1 LARFTSHQRQAE
13 GEAILLLSSVM
24 RSLWIASAACSESN
38 ELCLSLE
45 VVAHFIDLHAQP
57 HFNYWL
63 IEVVSARYSSS
74 STASGRTTSG
84 LPTHPWPL
92 RPPTGR
98 KFYRDR
104 GWEPLEFEEMSQTA
118 QQMNR
123 EPGMMK
129 FSGIIGQAFSG
140 WDAN

>member
-1 LARFTSHQRQAE
+1 LA
-13 GEAILLLSSVM
+13 AIAL
-24 RSLWIASAACSESN
+24 IA
-38 ELCLSLE
+38 
-45 VVAHFIDLHAQP
+45 
-57 HFNYWL
+57 
-63 IEVVSARYSSS
+63 
-74 STASGRTTSG
+74 
-84 LPTHPWPL
+84 
-92 RPPTGR
+92 TGTPS
-98 KFYRDR
+98 R